1 LGDPDADPPSAL
13 FVATSLTSI
22 RIALIQARSSA
33 DMILQEQE
41 CFLERLRLEHDQ
53 LLGIDITASSV
64 NESIFSDI
72 DAMFIGGA
80 GEYSAIDDY
89 PWIDDAMTLV
99 RQAADRSFPLF
110 GSCWGHQIIA
120 RALGGTV
127 VYDPDRSEMGC
138 HSVELTQAG
147 VRDRLFRDFPTTFL
161 ANMGH
166 HDRVSQL
173 PVDAIELARN
183 ESQPF
188 QSFRISGKPIYGT
201 QFHSELDA
209 HRERERLIRY
219 RQFYLDALP
228 DEDEFRSVMTN
239 LAETTEVDHLMHDF
253 LSKYVLRSNT

>member
-1 LGDPDADPPSAL
+1 
-13 FVATSLTSI
+13 
-22 RIALIQARSSA
+22 
-33 DMILQEQE
+33 MILQEQE

-53 LLGIDITASSV
+53 LIGIDITTSGVDDSL
-64 NESIFSDI
+64 FSEI
-72 DAMFIGGA
+72 DALFIGGA
-80 GEYSAIDDY
+80 GEFSALDNY
-89 PWIDDAMTLV
+89 PWIERAMRLV

-138 HSVELTQAG
+138 HPIELTDAG
-147 VRDRLFRDFPTTFL
+147 IQDRLFRDFPSAFM

-166 HDRVSQL
+166 HDRVSKL
-173 PVDAIELARN
+173 PPESIELARN

-188 QSFRISGKPIYGT
+188 QSFRINGKPIYGT

-219 RQFYLDALP
+219 RSFYLDALP
-228 DEDEFRSVMTN
+228 DEEEFRSVMTN
-239 LAETTEVDHLMHDF
+239 LAETTEVDHLMYDF
-253 LSKYVLRSNT
+253 LSKYVLHGDD